1 MPRQKPPTRQAAGMT
16 IPVKLL
22 FTAIAAVLATVGIAA
37 IVTEVHSASTRFHGA
52 VTVLGDDAVRA
63 GQTALLLA
71 AVPLLVWLPQRWVG
85 WAGAVWWL
93 VLMGWIFG
101 PLILR

>member
-1 MPRQKPPTRQAAGMT
+1 MT

-22 FTAIAAVLATVGIAA
+22 FTAIAAVLAGVGVAA
-37 IVTEVHSASTRFHGA
+37 IVAEVHSGSTRHRGI
-52 VTVLGDDAVRA
+52 VTLYGGDAVWM
-63 GQTALLLA
+63 GQTILLIA

-85 WAGAVWWL
+85 WAGVVWWL

-101 PLILR
+101 SL

>member
-1 MPRQKPPTRQAAGMT
+1 MT
-16 IPVKLL
+16 LPVKLL
-22 FTAIAAVLATVGIAA
+22 FTAIAAVLAGVGIAA
-37 IVTEVHSASTRFHGA
+37 IVTEVHSASTRLHGV
-52 VTVLGDDAVRA
+52 VTVFGDDAVRA

-71 AVPLLVWLPQRWVG
+71 AVPLLIWLPQRWVG
-85 WAGAVWWL
+85 WAGVVWWL